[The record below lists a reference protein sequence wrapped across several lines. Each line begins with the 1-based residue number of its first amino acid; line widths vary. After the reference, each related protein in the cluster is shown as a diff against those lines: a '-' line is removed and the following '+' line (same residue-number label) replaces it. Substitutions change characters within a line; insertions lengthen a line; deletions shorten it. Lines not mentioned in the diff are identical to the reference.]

1 LSLDVTTNTTMDISI
16 VNVNDNIEDDI
27 PVSSSTNS
35 HNIVQ
40 CDVLDKFIFN
50 STLCDVSANNDI
62 RNSVNLHKNS
72 FIIDKSDEFY
82 HNSNN
87 VMNG

>member
-1 LSLDVTTNTTMDISI
+1 MDISI
-16 VNVNDNIEDDI
+16 VNVNGNIEDEI
-27 PVSSSTNS
+27 PISSSTNS

-40 CDVLDKFIFN
+40 CDVHTHTLDKFISN
-50 STLCDVSANNDI
+50 STLCNVSANNDI

-72 FIIDKSDEFY
+72 FIIDKSNEFY
-82 HNSNN
+82 HNSND

>member
-1 LSLDVTTNTTMDISI
+1 
-16 VNVNDNIEDDI
+16 
-27 PVSSSTNS
+27 
-35 HNIVQ
+35 VQ